1 MKLRQTALA
10 SVALLSISTPAFAQD
25 ADDGEN
31 TGNGEEIVVTG
42 TLIRGIA
49 PGGSQ
54 SIGVSQEKITAIGAA
69 NTSDLIAAI
78 PQAGNFNAYVG
89 VRGSSN
95 FSLAVNRPS
104 LRYLGFTASS
114 TASTLLLLDGHR
126 MPGMGVNQTSADLDA
141 IPAGAIERVE
151 IVTDG
156 GSSTYGSDAV
166 GGVMNFITRKEF
178 DGVEARAQYG
188 FGEDY
193 DQFNAT
199 VTVGKKWD
207 GGSAYI
213 SYDYGQ
219 HDELFGFNRDWNQ
232 SLNWPLT
239 QAAGMPVGASVNCVP
254 GNISYANTGAIFGL
268 PGLSS
273 SSVNRCDVTDFTT
286 FYPRETKHSALAS
299 LLIDPGGAW
308 SFSIKA
314 FYVNRKNTSDAG
326 PLTADVTVT
335 PASQFYIPIAGQSG
349 NQTAR
354 INFGPVLGNNVEQV
368 TSMESF
374 GITPSVKVDV
384 GGRWQVNA
392 FFNYGR
398 GKAGFRGGL
407 INTAPLNA
415 GAANGSFNPYNLAAT
430 SNAGTIA
437 SATDWFIYARAVNE
451 LVNARAVA
459 DGPLFKLPGGD
470 VRVAVGA
477 EYSHE
482 KYTGFQNRTIT
493 SAGIAAATDRSVS
506 RNVKAVFGEIN
517 VPIIG
522 ADNRGVFHSL
532 SLTASGRYDDY
543 SDAGHTFNPKFGIN
557 FEPVEWLRLRGNW
570 GKAFQAPG
578 LSDLFLASAPS
589 LGALPTTLRPFFDPA
604 TPPPAVGNNAF
615 ILAFGGT
622 KLPLAPQKAKT
633 WSLGFDIKP
642 PASGFSAGMTYY
654 NINFKGLIAQAPI
667 QLPSFYSNFATN
679 VVKFT
684 DGNSAMEAYFN
695 SLVAE
700 TGVSS
705 GAVANALAAIGNNFG
720 TVYAVMDAR
729 TANQAGVTTTGLD
742 FYLRYTRQTGFGDVY
757 MDISGNRILSLK
769 QGGPTGFADVNGFD
783 VNNKLKMATTLG
795 THYGNLQA
803 QVTWM
808 YNDGVNEV
816 PNAANL
822 QQSRVGSFSIFN
834 LYLNY
839 KVPGESV
846 MFKDLAFS
854 LNIDNVFNTDPPLYR
869 GLSNSL
875 NGIANGF
882 TLGRI
887 VKIGV
892 SKKF

>member
-1 MKLRQTALA
+1 MKLRHIAL
-10 SVALLSISTPAFAQD
+10 SGVALIAVSTPVFAQE
-25 ADDGEN
+25 ADN
-31 TGNGEEIVVTG
+31 SNNNNNAEEIVVTG

-54 SIGVSQEKITAIGAA
+54 AIDVGQAKITSIGAA

-78 PQAGNFNAYVG
+78 PQAGNFNSFVG

-141 IPAGAIERVE
+141 IAAGAIERVE

-188 FGEDY
+188 FGSDY

-199 VTVGKKWD
+199 VTAGKKWD
-207 GGSAYI
+207 GGSFYV
-213 SYDYGQ
+213 SYDYGR
-219 HDELFGFNRDWNQ
+219 HDELYGYNRAWNQ

-239 QAAGMPVGASVNCVP
+239 QAAGSPVGASVNCVP
-254 GNISYANTGAIFGL
+254 GNISFPNTSAIFGL

-273 SSVNRCDVTDFTT
+273 SSVNRCDVTDLAT

-326 PLTADVTVT
+326 PLVADVTVT
-335 PASQFYIPIAGQSG
+335 PASPFYIPIAGQSG

-354 INFGPVLGNNVEQV
+354 INFGPVLGNNVSQV
-368 TSMESF
+368 SSMESF

-384 GGRWQVNA
+384 GGKWQINA

-398 GKAGFRGGL
+398 GKAGFLGGL

-415 GAANGSFNPYNLAAT
+415 GAASGAFNPYNLAAAG
-430 SNAGTIA
+430 NAATIA
-437 SATDWFIYARAVNE
+437 SAKDWFIYARAVNE
-451 LVNARAVA
+451 LVNARMVA

-470 VRVAVGA
+470 LRVAIGA
-477 EYSHE
+477 EYVHE
-482 KYTGFQNRTIT
+482 KYTGFQNRTVT
-493 SAGIAAATDRSVS
+493 NAGIAAGADRSVS

-517 VPIIG
+517 LPIIG
-522 ADNRGVFHSL
+522 EDNRGTFHSL

-543 SDAGHTFNPKFGIN
+543 SDAGHTFNPKLGIN
-557 FEPVEWLRLRGNW
+557 FEPVDWLRIRGNW

-578 LSDLFLASAPS
+578 LSDIFLASAPS

-604 TPPPAVGNNAF
+604 TPPPAVGHNAF
-615 ILAFGGT
+615 LLAFGGT
-622 KLPLAPQKAKT
+622 KLPLVPQKAKT
-633 WSLGFDIKP
+633 WSVGFDIKP
-642 PASGFSAGMTYY
+642 PASGFSAGLTYY

-667 QLPSFYSNFATN
+667 QLPSFYTNYATN

-684 DGNSAMEAYFN
+684 AGDAAMQSYFN

-700 TGVSS
+700 TGVSAA
-705 GAVANALAAIGNNFG
+705 AVANALAAVGNDYSS
-720 TVYAVMDAR
+720 VYAVMDGR
-729 TANQAGVTTTGLD
+729 VANQAGVKTTGLD
-742 FYLRYTRQTGFGDVY
+742 FYLRYTHITGFGDVY
-757 MDISGNRILSLK
+757 LDVAGNRILSLS

-783 VNNKLKMATTLG
+783 TNNKLKMATTVG

-803 QVTWM
+803 QLTWM

-822 QQSRVGSFSIFN
+822 QQSRVDAFSIFN

-839 KVPGESV
+839 KVPSESKIL
-846 MFKDLAFS
+846 KDLSFS
-854 LNIDNVFNTDPPLYR
+854 LNIDNLFDTDPPLYR

-892 SKKF
+892 SKRF